1 MGKASRSKRIKRQQA
16 IQLEKYGGVKLSE
29 ALIDICRP
37 YEEGDLSLEEY
48 KNLIIMAIAAWN
60 IANYPKE
67 KRADEMFRFLSNLP
81 GFKEEL
87 EELEEVDLD
96 AIVDEQAEPPASI
109 VMMQM
114 LTALMRRKD
123 ELYPNDDR
131 IVTDFELTKGRLTV
145 SSLISGT
152 TRQANASPD
161 LKDGKP

>member
-1 MGKASRSKRIKRQQA
+1 MGKASRSKHIKRQQA
-16 IQLEKYGGVKLSE
+16 TQLEKYGGVKLSE
-29 ALIDICRP
+29 ALIEICRP
-37 YEEGDLSLEEY
+37 YDEGDLSLEEY

-67 KRADEMFRFLSNLP
+67 KRADEMFRFLNNLP
-81 GFKEEL
+81 GLK

-96 AIVDEQAEPPASI
+96 AIVDEQVEPPASI

-114 LTALMRRKD
+114 LTALMLRKD

-131 IVTDFELTKGRLTV
+131 IVTDFELKKGRLTV